1 MARVRLLTTSEA
13 EGDAL
18 QVFTALERQGA
29 TILNLHRALGNSPTT
44 LRSVL
49 RLGTS
54 LLGFG
59 QLPPNL
65 RELAILRIAQMT
77 GADYE
82 WAHHVP
88 LAKQAGVSEE
98 QIKLLKEWEAHDCF
112 DDRDRALLLYV
123 ETVTR
128 DVTVPGD
135 VFNGARAY
143 LSEGGIVELTL
154 VCGYWGMAARILR
167 ALEIDVEPEFQ
178 QYLPS

>member
-1 MARVRLLTTSEA
+1 MARVRLVTTSEA
-13 EGDAL
+13 EGDARQL
-18 QVFTALERQGA
+18 FTALERQGA
-29 TILNLHRALGNSPTT
+29 AILNLHRAIGNSPTI
-44 LRSVL
+44 LRNFL

-98 QIKLLKEWEAHDCF
+98 QIKSLKKWEAHDCF
-112 DDRDRALLLYV
+112 DDRARALLLYV

-128 DVTVPGD
+128 EVAVPGD
-135 VFNGARAY
+135 VFNAARAY

-154 VCGYWGMAARILR
+154 VCGYWGMAARILK
-167 ALEIDVEPEFQ
+167 ALDIDVEPDVQ
-178 QYLPS
+178 QYLPA

>member
-1 MARVRLLTTSEA
+1 MARVRLVTTSEA
-13 EGDAL
+13 EGDARQL
-18 QVFTALERQGA
+18 FTALERQGA
-29 TILNLHRALGNSPTT
+29 AILNLHRAIGNSPTI
-44 LRSVL
+44 LRNFL

-98 QIKLLKEWEAHDCF
+98 QIKSLKKWEAHDCF
-112 DDRDRALLLYV
+112 DDRARALLLYV

-128 DVTVPGD
+128 EVAVPGD
-135 VFNGARAY
+135 VFNAARAY

-154 VCGYWGMAARILR
+154 VCGYWGMATRILK
-167 ALEIDVEPEFQ
+167 ALDIDVEPDVQ
-178 QYLPS
+178 QYLPA

>member
-1 MARVRLLTTSEA
+1 MARVRLVTTSEA
-13 EGDAL
+13 EGDAGQL
-18 QVFTALERQGA
+18 FTALERQGA
-29 TILNLHRALGNSPTT
+29 AIPNLHRAIGNSPTI
-44 LRSVL
+44 LRNFL

-65 RELAILRIAQMT
+65 REIAILRIAQMT

-112 DDRDRALLLYV
+112 DERAPSFLLYG
-123 ETVTR
+123 ETVT
-128 DVTVPGD
+128 
-135 VFNGARAY
+135 
-143 LSEGGIVELTL
+143 
-154 VCGYWGMAARILR
+154 GM
-167 ALEIDVEPEFQ
+167 
-178 QYLPS
+178 

>member
-1 MARVRLLTTSEA
+1 LVTTSEA
-13 EGDAL
+13 EGDARQL
-18 QVFTALERQGA
+18 FTALERQGA
-29 TILNLHRALGNSPTT
+29 AILNLHRAIGNSPTI
-44 LRSVL
+44 LRNFL

-82 WAHHVP
+82 WAHHIP

-98 QIKLLKEWEAHDCF
+98 QIKSLKKWEAHDCF
-112 DDRDRALLLYV
+112 DDRERALLLYV

-128 DVTVPGD
+128 EVAVPGD
-135 VFNGARAY
+135 VFNAARAY

-154 VCGYWGMAARILR
+154 VCGYWGMAARILK
-167 ALEIDVEPEFQ
+167 ALDIDVEPDVQ
-178 QYLPS
+178 QYLPA